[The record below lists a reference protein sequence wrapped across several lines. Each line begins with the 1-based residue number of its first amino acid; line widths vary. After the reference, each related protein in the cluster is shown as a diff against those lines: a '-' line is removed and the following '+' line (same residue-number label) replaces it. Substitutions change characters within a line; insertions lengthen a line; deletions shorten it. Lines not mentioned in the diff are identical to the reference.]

1 MKVRIILFCS
11 IRKHCKWLALADKN
25 STALSSCSF
34 EQKLL
39 WHVIRSISQ
48 STSFDFIKYR
58 ICTSWSIVNYMHS
71 NFQILLNPTKCS
83 TFSTYISNKRKIIKS
98 NRPDSSTWK
107 TRFFPK
113 KLFTHNWI
121 VWVEFMKIKPNE
133 KQDNSTTIFMDNL
146 R

>member
-1 MKVRIILFCS
+1 MQVRIILFCS
-11 IRKHCKWLALADKN
+11 IRKHCKI
-25 STALSSCSF
+25 
-34 EQKLL
+34 L

-58 ICTSWSIVNYMHS
+58 ICTSWWIVNYMHS

-98 NRPDSSTWK
+98 FRPDSSKWK

-133 KQDNSTTIFMDNL
+133 KQDNSTTIFMNNWHYACIYYFL
-146 R
+146 MIKW